1 MVLTVLTC
9 CLDSWWPGLVFMAE
23 PTKARRFSARLPK
36 CCQIHQIQIQQLL
49 LIDKLSLR
57 RMDRSMTFWQ
67 TFFAS
72 DRSKAKATS
81 GRTLET
87 SGWLE
92 LTKTSDGKMSM
103 QYYTIYAYLC
113 HIYAICLD
121 MPEKITIFGW
131 NSVDVTRRRRHAPG
145 QAGGG
150 ASRITWLGAETTSS
164 DGRSCD
170 ILHTDIQYTWIMV
183 H

>member
-1 MVLTVLTC
+1 MLPDTP
-9 CLDSWWPGLVFMAE
+9 DSD
-23 PTKARRFSARLPK
+23 PTTFTYRQAFFETHGQKY
-36 CCQIHQIQIQQLL
+36 IQYDIWTNLC
-49 LIDKLSLR
+49 
-57 RMDRSMTFWQ
+57 
-67 TFFAS
+67 AS

-121 MPEKITIFGW
+121 MPERITIFGW

>member
-1 MVLTVLTC
+1 
-9 CLDSWWPGLVFMAE
+9 MAE

-49 LIDKLSLR
+49 LNYRQAFFETNGQKYDILTNL
-57 RMDRSMTFWQ
+57 
-67 TFFAS
+67 FAS

-103 QYYTIYAYLC
+103 QYYTIYAISMPYLC
-113 HIYAICLD
+113 ISMPYALICLRKSPSLD
-121 MPEKITIFGW
+121 
-131 NSVDVTRRRRHAPG
+131 
-145 QAGGG
+145 
-150 ASRITWLGAETTSS
+150 ETLS
-164 DGRSCD
+164 
-170 ILHTDIQYTWIMV
+170 M
-183 H
+183 